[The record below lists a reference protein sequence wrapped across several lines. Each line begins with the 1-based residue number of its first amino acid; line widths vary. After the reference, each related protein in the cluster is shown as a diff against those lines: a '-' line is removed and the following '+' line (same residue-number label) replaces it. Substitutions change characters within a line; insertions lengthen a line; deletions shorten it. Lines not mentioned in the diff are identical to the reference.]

1 MTHTLVMRITEHR
14 PATPYAGRQ
23 PTVVTMMTNMVTRRE
38 WTVVGVAEAKA
49 KISELLERVSRGER
63 IVVARRGKTVAVLAP
78 PDAVSDGVAHPRGL
92 ATLAGVLA
100 DWPAF
105 DSDMDQVV
113 DARRTARDRGVP
125 DLE

>member
-1 MTHTLVMRITEHR
+1 M
-14 PATPYAGRQ
+14 
-23 PTVVTMMTNMVTRRE
+23 TMMTNMVIGRD

-63 IVVARRGKTVAVLAP
+63 IVVARRGKPVAVLAP
-78 PDAVSDGVAHPRGL
+78 RTPSRMTSRHPRGL

-100 DWPAF
+100 DWPALER
-105 DSDMDQVV
+105 DMDQVI
-113 DARRTARDRGVP
+113 DARRTARDRSVP

>member
-1 MTHTLVMRITEHR
+1 MM
-14 PATPYAGRQ
+14 
-23 PTVVTMMTNMVTRRE
+23 TMMTNMVIGRD

-63 IVVARRGKTVAVLAP
+63 IVVARRGKPVAVLAP
-78 PDAVSDGVAHPRGL
+78 PDAVSDDVAHPRGL

-100 DWPAF
+100 DWPALER
-105 DSDMDQVV
+105 DMDQVI